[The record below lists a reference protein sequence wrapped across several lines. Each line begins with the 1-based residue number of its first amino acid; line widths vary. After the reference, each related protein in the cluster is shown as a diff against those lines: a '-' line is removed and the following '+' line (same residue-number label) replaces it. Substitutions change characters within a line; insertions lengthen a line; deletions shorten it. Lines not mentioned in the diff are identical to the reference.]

1 MIKRPMNA
9 KDVVKYTRD
18 ILRRRK
24 IQEGYKCVLC
34 HDAME
39 ETMIH
44 LSFYCSLVVS
54 RLFTIGIQWEES
66 ANIFQKLLIAKNSF
80 SLPFFMEIFM
90 VAGWCICNKCIA
102 LISLMGKLLV

>member
-1 MIKRPMNA
+1 MIKRPMNE

-24 IQEGYKCVLC
+24 KYKKVTSVFY
-34 HDAME
+34 AM
-39 ETMIH
+39 IPWKKLH

-54 RLFTIGIQWEES
+54 RLFTIGIQWEEL

-80 SLPFFMEIFM
+80 SLPLFLH
-90 VAGWCICNKCIA
+90 GN
-102 LISLMGKLLV
+102 LYGGRLVHL